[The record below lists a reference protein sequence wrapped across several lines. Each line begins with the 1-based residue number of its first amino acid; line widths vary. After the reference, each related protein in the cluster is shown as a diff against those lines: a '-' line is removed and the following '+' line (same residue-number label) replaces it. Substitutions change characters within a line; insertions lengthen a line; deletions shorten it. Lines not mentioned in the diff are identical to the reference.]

1 MSDKIEDAAQKA
13 DDFIMGLCEPKQMG
27 KSSAVDFL
35 ERVIARCEA
44 AIEAL
49 REEMEDDE

>member
-13 DDFIMGLCEPKQMG
+13 DDFIMELCVPKKMTPTQ
-27 KSSAVDFL
+27 ADEFL
-35 ERVIARCEA
+35 SRVIERCRA

-49 REEMEDDE
+49 REENDLE